1 MNEGNHFDK
10 HIQELMLV
18 LKKLLKSQ
26 KIGKQDLAG
35 YLDKKNVN
43 LNLCFFNFLPM
54 SEEDLADLE
63 FELQEGGEDEPLSE
77 ENELKFELSKKD
89 IEFLK
94 KNGLAF

>member
-1 MNEGNHFDK
+1 MSEGNHFDK
-10 HIQELMLV
+10 HIQELLMV

-26 KIGKQDLAG
+26 KVGSHDLAG

-43 LNLCFFNFLPM
+43 LNLCFFTFLPM

-63 FELQEGGEDEPLSE
+63 FELQEGGENDLSNE
-77 ENELKFELSKKD
+77 EKELKFELSKKD

-94 KNGLAF
+94 RNGLAF